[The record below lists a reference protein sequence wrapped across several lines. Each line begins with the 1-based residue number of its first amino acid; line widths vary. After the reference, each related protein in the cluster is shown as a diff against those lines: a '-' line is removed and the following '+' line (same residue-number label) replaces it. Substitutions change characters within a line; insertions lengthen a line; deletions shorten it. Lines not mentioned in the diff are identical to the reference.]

1 MIKIRKNKSKEPLE
15 KPPEFGSQVIPQ
27 HDQKLQYISNKHSKP
42 FQMGSQD
49 SSLVDQKMIA
59 KKQTPIRATQKMQD
73 PLSLQISGNNPILKN
88 TTVIEEE
95 KECSDHEFT
104 NKTQ

>member
-1 MIKIRKNKSKEPLE
+1 
-15 KPPEFGSQVIPQ
+15 
-27 HDQKLQYISNKHSKP
+27 
-42 FQMGSQD
+42 
-49 SSLVDQKMIA
+49 
-59 KKQTPIRATQKMQD
+59 MQD

-104 NKTQ
+104 NKTQRLPIGAKRKPPRAASLN